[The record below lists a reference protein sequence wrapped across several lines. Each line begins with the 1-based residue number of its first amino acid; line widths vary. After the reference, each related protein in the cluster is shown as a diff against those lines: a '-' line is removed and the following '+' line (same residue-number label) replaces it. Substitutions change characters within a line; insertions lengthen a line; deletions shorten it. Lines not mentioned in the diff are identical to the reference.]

1 MTTEERFRT
10 ILDANDTMRKRI
22 DKVLTASAPRLHM
35 VDQVLRGLFDQ
46 KDSTHRNFRLVNGND
61 AAKMLNLSIST
72 IIRLKKSGVLDV
84 VNTPKGSLIRE
95 ESVIEFA
102 LGKRND
108 MFKKSAKD
116 EESAKGD

>member
-35 VDQVLRGLFDQ
+35 VDQVLRGLFDP
-46 KDSTHRNFRLVNGND
+46 KDSTHRNFRLINGND
-61 AAKMLNLSIST
+61 AAKMLNLSLST
-72 IIRLKKSGVLDV
+72 IIRLKKSGIFEV
-84 VNTPKGSLIRE
+84 VNTPRGSFIRE

-108 MFKKSAKD
+108 KVKEVAA
-116 EESAKGD
+116 EEGAGD